1 MRKTRSAGGVTVVL
15 LIIAALIVLVIVA
28 GTLWAFA
35 GRHVNIRARQGLSL
49 FSSSVKDPA
58 AADVPGEDASGSTAV
73 YTGLGTLRAPTKDDR
88 PITVV
93 LTVYFPYPARDSA
106 FEEELTGKN
115 RAIRRVILEWFASR
129 TLEEITSAG
138 EKQVKDR
145 LLEEINR
152 LFVLGRI
159 DTLYFGDY
167 LVLE

>member
-1 MRKTRSAGGVTVVL
+1 
-15 LIIAALIVLVIVA
+15 
-28 GTLWAFA
+28 
-35 GRHVNIRARQGLSL
+35 
-49 FSSSVKDPA
+49 
-58 AADVPGEDASGSTAV
+58 
-73 YTGLGTLRAPTKDDR
+73 
-88 PITVV
+88 V

-129 TLEEITSAG
+129 TLEEITAAG
-138 EKQVKDR
+138 EKQVKDQ

-159 DTLYFGDY
+159 NTLYFGDY